1 MSYLARFLKAG
12 GFLREGADKTDRTP
26 LTHGVLSVPSA
37 PSGKDTQESAPSAPP
52 WPPRP
57 NELAD
62 WPIPWRERWG
72 ARSNA
77 LQDTGVPWPE
87 HERLAF
93 DQTKA
98 EMEKPQVELVAEKQT
113 SLFDRGEPGP

>member
-1 MSYLARFLKAG
+1 MSYLARFLKTG
-12 GFLREGADKTDRTP
+12 GFLREGTDKTDGTP
-26 LTHGVLSVPSA
+26 PMHGVLSVLSVTSGVDTQRSA
-37 PSGKDTQESAPSAPP
+37 PTLPP

-72 ARSNA
+72 EVANA

-93 DQTKA
+93 DQIKD
-98 EMEKPQVELVAEKQT
+98 EMAKPHVEPVAEKQT
-113 SLFDRGEPGP
+113 SLFDRGESGP